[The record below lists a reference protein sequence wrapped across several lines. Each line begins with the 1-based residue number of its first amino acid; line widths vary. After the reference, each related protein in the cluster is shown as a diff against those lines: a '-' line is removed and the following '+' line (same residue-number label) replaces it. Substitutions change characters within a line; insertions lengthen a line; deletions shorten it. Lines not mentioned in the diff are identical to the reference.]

1 MQPLRQSKIFF
12 TVMNISGPWYL
23 VFKFEY
29 VSDTRLRW
37 DRIRILSCLILL
49 VFHFIYRNTKSMAT
63 ELKQVGCIEA
73 SLIFAERR
81 NLVLTIFWIW
91 IVKILKFVQN
101 NLGKKDV
108 GNNLKL
114 GCQLPS
120 GENLCN
126 ISSGVKIVVKYI
138 FWSEEAWKY
147 SDCLCTT
154 GQLTNLDLACF
165 QNLL

>member
-1 MQPLRQSKIFF
+1 MFF
-12 TVMNISGPWYL
+12 YCSELFRSL
-23 VFKFEY
+23 VFGFQI
-29 VSDTRLRW
+29 W
-37 DRIRILSCLILL
+37 IRFRHTSKM
-49 VFHFIYRNTKSMAT
+49 RQKQNTKLLDIACFSFYPQKHKIHGSG
-63 ELKQVGCIEA
+63 LKKIGCIEA